1 MPDFLEF
8 NTVSLMVNYI
18 QRGVLMILDAMT
30 YSITIVVAAM
40 SFVVILLA
48 SLPNDQQVGM
58 DK

>member
-1 MPDFLEF
+1 
-8 NTVSLMVNYI
+8 
-18 QRGVLMILDAMT
+18 MILDAMT